1 MPHEEKR
8 QEIIEQVVTEQL
20 APARI
25 VKVMVEEDLDH
36 DGDEILRVRIV
47 FEAEDDKLDTDKVLE
62 LAGHLIRALEEISEE
77 RFPIPYFITP
87 EEQDHAAM

>member
-1 MPHEEKR
+1 MPHEEER
-8 QEIIEQVVTEQL
+8 QEIIERVVKERF

-47 FEAEDDKLDTDKVLE
+47 FEAEDDKLDTDKVL
-62 LAGHLIRALEEISEE
+62 GLIGLLRRGLEKIKEE
-77 RFPIPYFITP
+77 RFPIPYFMTLD
-87 EEQDHAAM
+87 EFKDAAA

>member
-8 QEIIEQVVTEQL
+8 QEIIERVVTEQL
-20 APARI
+20 APAHI

-36 DGDEILRVRIV
+36 DGDEILQVRIV

-77 RFPIPYFITP
+77 RFPIPYL
-87 EEQDHAAM
+87 

>member
-20 APARI
+20 APAHI

-47 FEAEDDKLDTDKVLE
+47 FEAEDDKLDTDKVL
-62 LAGHLIRALEEISEE
+62 GLIRHLERGLEKIKEE
-77 RFPIPYFITP
+77 RFPIPYFMTLD
-87 EEQDHAAM
+87 EFNDAAA